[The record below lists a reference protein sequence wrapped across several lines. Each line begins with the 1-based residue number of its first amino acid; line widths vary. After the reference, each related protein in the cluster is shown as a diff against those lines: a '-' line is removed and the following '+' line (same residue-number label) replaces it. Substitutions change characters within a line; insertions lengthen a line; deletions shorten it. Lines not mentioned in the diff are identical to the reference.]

1 MKQRLLCLERKIDK
15 TRKGFY
21 ETGKSLKEI
30 RDSRLY
36 KTALFS
42 RFELYTKDRFDIGK
56 SKAYR
61 LINACDV
68 IDNLSPIGDRVPS
81 NEAQVR
87 PFTRFKKEE
96 QQIIW
101 SRFLATGVEVNA
113 LEINKFIKKFLNPG
127 PPAKS
132 LPVDKISTSY
142 QNAVKAMME
151 EIRAAQNE
159 NWTST
164 ARHTALMWNRIMRE
178 KIEFSQEAAPGGKN
192 GQ

>member
-1 MKQRLLCLERKIDK
+1 MKQRLLCLEKKIDK

-21 ETGKSLKEI
+21 ETGRSLKEI
-30 RDSRLY
+30 RDGRLY
-36 KTALFS
+36 KAALFS

-87 PFTRFKKEE
+87 PLTRFKKEE
-96 QQIIW
+96 QQTIW
-101 SRFLATGVEVNA
+101 SRFLTTGMEVNA
-113 LEINKFIKKFLNPG
+113 LEINKFIKKFLNPE

-132 LPVDKISTSY
+132 LPVDRISDSY
-142 QNAVKAMME
+142 QNAVMAMME
-151 EIRAAQNE
+151 EIRAAQSD

-164 ARHTALMWNRIMRE
+164 FRHTALMWNRIMRE
-178 KIEFSQEAAPGGKN
+178 KIEFSQETAAGGEN